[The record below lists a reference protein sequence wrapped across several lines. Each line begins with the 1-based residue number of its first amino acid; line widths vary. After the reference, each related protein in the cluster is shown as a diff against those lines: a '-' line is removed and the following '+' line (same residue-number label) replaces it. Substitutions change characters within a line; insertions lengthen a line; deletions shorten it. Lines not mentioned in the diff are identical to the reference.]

1 MVEKQITLPVTLH
14 ARPASALAK
23 QVGGYQAKV
32 EVGKGEK
39 FVVAKSLIGIMSLGA
54 KAGDSVTV
62 RVDGPDEGATL
73 EAVVTFL
80 TNLSE

>member
-32 EVGKGEK
+32 EIGKGEK
-39 FVVAKSLIGIMSLGA
+39 FVAAKSLIGIMSLGA
-54 KAGDSVTV
+54 KAGDSVTL
-62 RVDGPDEGATL
+62 RVDGPDEAATA
-73 EAVVTFL
+73 EALAAFL
-80 TNLSE
+80 AGLSE